1 MSKKPNHLASLI
13 DHQVAAKTTLPD
25 TLAKTWHLYS
35 QATLEVRDIL
45 VDCLPEE
52 ILTTCQVVGL
62 TDDRLTLSVQS
73 QTAANHM
80 HYLQSDYLRLLSE
93 QSITFAKL
101 QKLRIIVSAMPS
113 TQTNSAGDKSR
124 LSKAQNSSKP
134 CSNNGFSEST
144 RQTIAHVANHVI
156 TDEALKKS
164 LLKLAKED

>member
-1 MSKKPNHLASLI
+1 MSKKPNHLATLI
-13 DHQVAAKTTLPD
+13 DHQAAAKTALPD
-25 TLAKTWHLYS
+25 TLSRMLHRYTT
-35 QATLEVRDIL
+35 ATREVRDIL

-62 TDDRLTLSVQS
+62 TDDQLTLSVQS

-113 TQTNSAGDKSR
+113 TYTNSETNLKT
-124 LSKAQNSSKP
+124 LSASKESPKP
-134 CSNNGFSEST
+134 CSNNSFSEST

-156 TDEALKKS
+156 TDERLRKS
-164 LLKLAKED
+164 LIKLAKED